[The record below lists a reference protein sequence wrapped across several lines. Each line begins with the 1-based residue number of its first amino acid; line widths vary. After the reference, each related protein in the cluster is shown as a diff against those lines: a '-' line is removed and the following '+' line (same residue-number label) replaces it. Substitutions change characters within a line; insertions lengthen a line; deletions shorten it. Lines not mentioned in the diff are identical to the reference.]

1 MVRLDG
7 MVQIVEALGDERVN
21 LRPNNMPHTNSPF
34 AILTHCVGLT
44 RYFIGTAL
52 AGRQVH
58 RDRDAEFRA
67 HGTVAE
73 IRQAV
78 RELQQHLPD
87 DLARVRG
94 DQPCAFP
101 EAVREPHRTWTQ
113 GRFVLQCYKELA
125 QHHGHMELTRDVM
138 LGHGTSQLERLG
150 ARTPVRRRTRLVS
163 AASKRSRKQR
173 CGHRRTGCI
182 CVPSWVGNRV
192 ALELSRAT
200 NGDL

>member
-1 MVRLDG
+1 MSIAPKEFVSYINGALDG

-113 GRFVLQCYKELA
+113 GRLCSSVTKNWRNTMGTWNSRVMSCWD
-125 QHHGHMELTRDVM
+125 RD
-138 LGHGTSQLERLG
+138 QPARERLSEHTHHDTQG
-150 ARTPVRRRTRLVS
+150 EHAMVS
-163 AASKRSRKQR
+163 TYKRSRKQR
-173 CGHRRTGCI
+173 CGHRLTAASVFPRG
-182 CVPSWVGNRV
+182 
-192 ALELSRAT
+192 
-200 NGDL
+200 

>member
-1 MVRLDG
+1 MSIAPAEFVSYINGALDG

-21 LRPNNMPHTNSPF
+21 VCPNNMPRTNSPF

-78 RELQQHLPD
+78 RELQQHLSD

-138 LGHGTSQLERLG
+138 LGHG
-150 ARTPVRRRTRLVS
+150 P
-163 AASKRSRKQR
+163 AS
-173 CGHRRTGCI
+173 
-182 CVPSWVGNRV
+182 
-192 ALELSRAT
+192 
-200 NGDL
+200 

>member
-1 MVRLDG
+1 MSIAPAEFVPYIHGALDG
-7 MVQIVEALGDERVN
+7 MVQIIEALGDERVN
-21 LRPNNMPHTNSPF
+21 LRPNNMPDTNSPF

-67 HGTVAE
+67 QGTVAE

-78 RELQQHLPD
+78 RELQAHLPN
-87 DLARVRG
+87 DLQQVRG

-101 EAVREPHRTWTQ
+101 DAVRPPHRTWLQ

-138 LGHGTSQLERLG
+138 LGHG
-150 ARTPVRRRTRLVS
+150 P
-163 AASKRSRKQR
+163 
-173 CGHRRTGCI
+173 
-182 CVPSWVGNRV
+182 GN
-192 ALELSRAT
+192 
-200 NGDL
+200 

>member
-1 MVRLDG
+1 MSIAPEEFLPYINGALDG
-7 MVQIVEALGDERVN
+7 MVHIVEALGDERIN
-21 LRPNNMPHTNSPF
+21 LRPHDMPNTNSPF
-34 AILTHCVGLT
+34 VILTHCVGLT

-67 HGTVAE
+67 RGTVAE

-78 RELQQHLPD
+78 RDIQQQLPD
-87 DLARVRG
+87 DLKGVRG

-101 EAVREPHRTWTQ
+101 AAVREPHRAWPQ

-138 LGHGTSQLERLG
+138 LGQG
-150 ARTPVRRRTRLVS
+150 P
-163 AASKRSRKQR
+163 AS
-173 CGHRRTGCI
+173 
-182 CVPSWVGNRV
+182 
-192 ALELSRAT
+192 
-200 NGDL
+200 